1 MNERQ
6 ATVHNAEEMV
16 ETEARR
22 RLPEAWQAGERDVDL
37 IGAEAIVFAGQEP
50 GAVAAQLIDYAV
62 SLPASDLFIDTD
74 EEEVHFAVRFLGI
87 LRRVA
92 RVDLDTGRRLL
103 NYFKAIGGMD
113 PGQRLRPEDGRWV
126 YTRPD
131 GHKTDLRINTTPAL
145 YGENMAI
152 RLLDRDQRVLELEDL
167 GMSTRDLGH
176 LQSMLASSSGL
187 ILVTGPTGA
196 GKTTTLY
203 ACIRRLNNGQR
214 RICTIENPI
223 EYALSGVR
231 QSHVNLRI
239 GLDFPELLR
248 SVLRQSA
255 DVILVG
261 EIRDP
266 VTAETTVLAAKSGQ
280 LVLATLHASTAAGA
294 VDSMLSLGVH
304 PYFLSS
310 GLSAVITQRLVRT
323 LCPHCK
329 VAVDLSESPHTFD
342 DVRHWLKPDQGKTI
356 YAAAGCPKCHFEG
369 HTGQTGVFEVLRIS
383 RAIRRL
389 INERATS
396 REIRDQ
402 AVREGMMDVR
412 REALLKVAD
421 GVVSIEEM
429 MRTIPVEYLLPD
441 SDQ

>member
-1 MNERQ
+1 MNEQQ
-6 ATVHNAEEMV
+6 AEVHNAEETV

-22 RLPEAWQAGERDVDL
+22 RVAGLPPAREEETDL
-37 IGAEAIVFAGQEP
+37 LGAEAIQFAGREP
-50 GAVAAQLIDYAV
+50 GAVAGQLIEFSV
-62 SLPASDLFIDTD
+62 GLPASDLFIDTD
-74 EEEVHFAVRFLGI
+74 EQDVCISVRFLGI
-87 LRRVA
+87 LRRLA

-103 NYFKAIGGMD
+103 NYIKAVAGMD

-126 YTRPD
+126 YVGQD
-131 GHKTDLRINTTPAL
+131 SHKTDLRINSTPSL

-152 RLLDRDQRVLELEDL
+152 RLLDRDQRVMELEDL
-167 GMSTRDLGH
+167 GMTARDLGNV
-176 LQSMLASSSGL
+176 QSMLANSTGL

-203 ACIRRLNNGQR
+203 ACIRRLNNGER

-223 EYALSGVR
+223 EYALPGVR
-231 QSHVNLRI
+231 QAHVNLRI

-261 EIRDP
+261 EIRDL

-304 PYFLSS
+304 PYFLAS

-329 VAVDLSESPHTFD
+329 VAVDISESPHTFD
-342 DVRHWLKPDQGKTI
+342 DVRKWLGPEQGKTI
-356 YAAAGCPKCHFEG
+356 YAASGCPKCHFEG
-369 HTGQTGVFEVLRIS
+369 HTGRTGVFEVLRVS
-383 RAIRRL
+383 REIRRL

-396 REIRDQ
+396 REIREQ
-402 AVREGMMDVR
+402 AVREGMMDAR
-412 REALLKVAD
+412 RAVLLKVAD
-421 GVVSIEEM
+421 GLVSTEEM
-429 MRTIPVEYLLPD
+429 MRVIPVEYLLPE
-441 SDQ
+441 SEQ